1 MAVRSVWVIYP
12 AQSMVYVYSSS
23 TEVRVLKAGDELD
36 GGDVLPALRILVQ
49 KIFRTTGR
57 MRSKALT

>member
-36 GGDVLPALRILVQ
+36 GGNVLPALRIPVQ
-49 KIFRTTGR
+49 KIFEQPEE
-57 MRSKALT
+57 